1 MDMKAIDFMKTLTDI
16 EKIYF
21 IIGMKSFG
29 DFMKVAN
36 KAKTGQQVFEEVK
49 TEIVGKL
56 NSLDF
61 DGVSEVVNRYV
72 ELTTPTTD
80 S

>member
-1 MDMKAIDFMKTLTDI
+1 MDIKAIDFMETLTDI

-21 IIGMKSFG
+21 VIGIKSFSE
-29 DFMKVAN
+29 FT
-36 KAKTGQQVFEEVK
+36 KASTKTGQQVFDEVK
-49 TEIVGKL
+49 TEVIGKL

-61 DGVSEVVNRYV
+61 DGVSEIMNKYMG
-72 ELTTPTTD
+72 LTSPETG